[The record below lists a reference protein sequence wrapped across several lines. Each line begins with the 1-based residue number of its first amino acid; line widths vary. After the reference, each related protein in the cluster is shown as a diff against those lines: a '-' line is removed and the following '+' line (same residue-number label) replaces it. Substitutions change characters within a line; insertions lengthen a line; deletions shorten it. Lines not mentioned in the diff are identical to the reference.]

1 MLVLLNKI
9 RLFAFYVIWIFA
21 LALVCGCGQESS
33 QDHSSEVAAKQDA
46 ATIDMANKLQSIY
59 NSISPQKNTFSN
71 MRRAEFFLQQSN
83 TNDMFKRTKLRL
95 RSSFEFINAGLN
107 EKAISILD
115 EVEAELSN
123 IQFDT
128 KYKLTF
134 DLKGLRAIANFRKGE
149 LDNCRDNHNE
159 SSCILPLQ
167 EQAVHQ
173 LTAGSANAIKDIQDI
188 LEIKRDPNFVYL
200 LNVAYMTLGQYPQ
213 GVPDDYLVPLT
224 MKEDDML
231 NQPLINVGSSV
242 GIDHGEL
249 SGGVI
254 IDDFSGDGIY
264 DIIVSSW
271 SLNDDIAYYVADGK
285 GGYQEHHVQSGLKG
299 ITGGLNI
306 EPADYDN
313 DGDLDFIILRGAWI
327 RPGKY
332 PNSLIRNN
340 GDNTFSDVTIES
352 GIYSEN
358 STQTAAWADFN
369 NDGHL
374 DIFIGNESLDPNN
387 PQKSELFL
395 NDGNGHFDEVSDSI
409 GLNITAFV
417 KGVSATDIDNDGD
430 QDLFVSVMG
439 GQNKLYRNDSSVGP
453 ESIFSF
459 SDISSIAGIEL
470 PLLSFATWFFDYD
483 NDGLEDLFVAS
494 YPSNYYNNL
503 AAEYLNELT
512 DLPHNS
518 EYPRL
523 YKNQGGG
530 HFEDVTLKV
539 QLDKVCFTM
548 GSSYGDI
555 DNDGFLDIYLGTGEP
570 DLKAV
575 IPNRAFLNDSG
586 QKFREVTTQAGLGH
600 LQKGHGVSFADLD
613 NDGDQDIYAVM
624 GGAYEGDRFFNALF
638 ENPGYGNDFLKLK
651 LEGGKSNK
659 MAMGA
664 RVEVILES
672 GRSLHRRISSGSSF
686 GNNPRTLEIG
696 IPKGNNIEEIK
707 VIWPSG
713 YEELHSDIQ
722 TNKSYLISEAKMMK
736 PIEITPIP
744 LIKNNTHH
752 HHHH

>member
-1 MLVLLNKI
+1 MLVLFRKI
-9 RLFAFYVIWIFA
+9 RIFAFFVIWFFA
-21 LALVCGCGQESS
+21 LAFVFGCVQELDQVSNL
-33 QDHSSEVAAKQDA
+33 DHSNEVVVKQDA
-46 ATIDMANKLQSIY
+46 ATIDMVHRLQSIY
-59 NSISPQKNTFSN
+59 NSISPQKNTFFN
-71 MRRAEFFLQQSN
+71 TQRAELFLQQSN
-83 TNDMFKRTKLRL
+83 TNDMVKRTQYKL

-115 EVEAELSN
+115 EIESELN
-123 IQFDT
+123 NVQLDT
-128 KYKLTF
+128 KYKLIF
-134 DLKGLRAIANFRKGE
+134 NLKGLRAIANFRKGE

-159 SSCILPLQ
+159 ASCILPLQ
-167 EQAVHQ
+167 AQAFHQ

-188 LEIKRDPNFVYL
+188 LKIKRDPNFVYL

-213 GVPDDYLVPLT
+213 GVPSDYLVPLT
-224 MKEDDML
+224 IKEEDIL
-231 NQPLINVGSSV
+231 SQPLVNVGSNV
-242 GIDHGEL
+242 GIDHAEL

-271 SLNDDIAYYVADGK
+271 SLKDDIAYYVADGN
-285 GGYQEHHVQSGLKG
+285 GGYQEHHVLSGLNG

-340 GDNTFSDVTIES
+340 GDNTFSDVTVES

-374 DIFIGNESLDPNN
+374 DVFVGNESLDPNN

-395 NDGNGHFDEVSDSI
+395 NDGNGHFNEASDSI

-439 GQNKLYRNDSSVGP
+439 GQNRLYRNDSSGP
-453 ESIFSF
+453 NKDFSF
-459 SDISSIAGIEL
+459 TDISAQAGIQL

-518 EYPRL
+518 EHPRL
-523 YKNQGGG
+523 YRNQGSG

-548 GSSYGDI
+548 GSSFGDI

-575 IPNRAFLNDSG
+575 IPNRAFLNDQG

-638 ENPGYGNDFLKLK
+638 ENPGYGNDFLKLQ
-651 LEGGKSNK
+651 LEGKESNR
-659 MAMGA
+659 MAIGA
-664 RVEVILES
+664 RVEVILQGS
-672 GRSLHRRISSGSSF
+672 RSIHRRISNGSSF
-686 GNNPRTLEIG
+686 GNNPRTIEIG
-696 IPKGNNIEEIK
+696 IPKGNSIREIK

-713 YEELHSDIQ
+713 HQESYSDIEL
-722 TNKSYLISEAKMMK
+722 NKSYLITDSNDAFWRMYF
-736 PIEITPIP
+736 
-744 LIKNNTHH
+744 
-752 HHHH
+752 